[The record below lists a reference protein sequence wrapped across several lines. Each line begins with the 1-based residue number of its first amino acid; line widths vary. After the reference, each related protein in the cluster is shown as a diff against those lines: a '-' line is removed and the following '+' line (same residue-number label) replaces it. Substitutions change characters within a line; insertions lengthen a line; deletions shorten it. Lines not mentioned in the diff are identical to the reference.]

1 VTSPAGVGVAEL
13 VAARA
18 ADDNIGLRAG
28 DRTWTWR
35 EVVAESAACAAWLA
49 ATIDPADPPNIGV
62 LLDNTPEFVF
72 TLFGAALAGA
82 TVVGINSTRR
92 GDELERD
99 IAHTDCQLV
108 LTDREHA
115 GLLTHTEPTL
125 VEDQPWQAYAGA
137 AFPSTLPDPA
147 SLLLL
152 IFTSGSTSAPKAV
165 RKSSGRIAAAASIGF
180 TTEDTLYISMPLI
193 HGNALFGALFP
204 GLVAGARIALRPRF
218 SASGWLDDVRT
229 YGATFTTTVGRALSY
244 VLATPPTDL
253 DRDHKLKV
261 VLAPEST
268 PRDGA
273 AFTERFGVPVV
284 TGYGQSE
291 GGITLLPSRRH
302 GALGRAPK
310 GVDIVVINEATGQEA
325 EVADLDENGLLR
337 NPEAAIG
344 ELVRRDSAG
353 AFEGYWANEE
363 ADASRLKNGW
373 YWSGDLAY
381 RDADGVFFFA
391 GRAGDW
397 VRVDSENFAT
407 APVERIVERYPH
419 FASVAVVG
427 VPDPHDGD
435 QLLAAVTFPEGESF
449 DPEGF
454 AAWLDEQPD
463 LGTKWAPA
471 FLRLMD
477 RLPTVAH
484 DKTDR
489 QRLKRESWMADHVWW
504 RRRRSGPYHP
514 LTDDDRETLHAEFAA
529 HDRSALAPERT
540 TAGARPGSR
549 RRASLAAGFSAWFG
563 HRDGS
568 AGPHVSVERPQP
580 GLSSD
585 TLLLEVDGRDY
596 VARLPPLGDG
606 LFPDYDLSRQADVQ
620 RAVSA
625 AGLPAAAPIAMET
638 DTAWVGSPFLLMPRV
653 AGRTLTTN
661 PSFITHGWLAEASP
675 TQQTAVFRSFV
686 DMLARVHRLD
696 ASGLPVTGGGPELT
710 GIIDYWDSY
719 LDWATDDIEGK
730 AVYRRAV
737 AWCRDHLPADPPPAS
752 LLWGD
757 PQLTNLVLD
766 DSGEIAAVLDWEM
779 SGLGPAELDL
789 SWFLVLHEHAAETA
803 GTDLPGF
810 PGRATIIEWYEAAA
824 GRAVADLHFY
834 DVLANLRSGAIV
846 LRIGAIIAAAGQP
859 ASWTAHV
866 PQPRHLARL
875 IGTA

>member
-1 VTSPAGVGVAEL
+1 
-13 VAARA
+13 
-18 ADDNIGLRAG
+18 
-28 DRTWTWR
+28 
-35 EVVAESAACAAWLA
+35 
-49 ATIDPADPPNIGV
+49 
-62 LLDNTPEFVF
+62 
-72 TLFGAALAGA
+72 
-82 TVVGINSTRR
+82 
-92 GDELERD
+92 
-99 IAHTDCQLV
+99 
-108 LTDREHA
+108 
-115 GLLTHTEPTL
+115 
-125 VEDQPWQAYAGA
+125 
-137 AFPSTLPDPA
+137 
-147 SLLLL
+147 
-152 IFTSGSTSAPKAV
+152 
-165 RKSSGRIAAAASIGF
+165 
-180 TTEDTLYISMPLI
+180 
-193 HGNALFGALFP
+193 
-204 GLVAGARIALRPRF
+204 
-218 SASGWLDDVRT
+218 
-229 YGATFTTTVGRALSY
+229 
-244 VLATPPTDL
+244 
-253 DRDHKLKV
+253 
-261 VLAPEST
+261 
-268 PRDGA
+268 
-273 AFTERFGVPVV
+273 
-284 TGYGQSE
+284 
-291 GGITLLPSRRH
+291 
-302 GALGRAPK
+302 
-310 GVDIVVINEATGQEA
+310 
-325 EVADLDENGLLR
+325 
-337 NPEAAIG
+337 
-344 ELVRRDSAG
+344 
-353 AFEGYWANEE
+353 
-363 ADASRLKNGW
+363 
-373 YWSGDLAY
+373 
-381 RDADGVFFFA
+381 
-391 GRAGDW
+391 
-397 VRVDSENFAT
+397 
-407 APVERIVERYPH
+407 
-419 FASVAVVG
+419 
-427 VPDPHDGD
+427 
-435 QLLAAVTFPEGESF
+435 
-449 DPEGF
+449 
-454 AAWLDEQPD
+454 
-463 LGTKWAPA
+463 
-471 FLRLMD
+471 
-477 RLPTVAH
+477 
-484 DKTDR
+484 
-489 QRLKRESWMADHVWW
+489 
-504 RRRRSGPYHP
+504 
-514 LTDDDRETLHAEFAA
+514 
-529 HDRSALAPERT
+529 
-540 TAGARPGSR
+540 
-549 RRASLAAGFSAWFG
+549 
-563 HRDGS
+563 
-568 AGPHVSVERPQP
+568 
-580 GLSSD
+580 LSSD